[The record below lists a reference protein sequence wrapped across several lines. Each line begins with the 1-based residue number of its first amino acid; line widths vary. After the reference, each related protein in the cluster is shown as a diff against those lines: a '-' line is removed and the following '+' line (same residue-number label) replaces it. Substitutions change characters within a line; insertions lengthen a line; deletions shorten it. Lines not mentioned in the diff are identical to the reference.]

1 MKPSSEDPPHAPRR
15 RAPLRAALVLLLS
28 SCTAATGS
36 FEGGQAKFDA
46 APPEPTPGADRG
58 DNGTG
63 ITWTDLYREYFGPGA
78 AASCA
83 GTGACHGGEG
93 QPGFKSSRYLCSD
106 KDQCW
111 ASMRDKDGDAAKHSG
126 LVKESD
132 LGMPESS
139 QLLAI
144 ELRHDAVQADGTTKR
159 VGSMPKNPQYTFTP
173 VGLARIRDWAKAGG
187 KND

>member
-1 MKPSSEDPPHAPRR
+1 MKLPHEAMPSRAAR
-15 RAPLRAALVLLLS
+15 RAPVVAAFAIVLS

-46 APPEPTPGADRG
+46 ALPEPTPGADRG

-63 ITWTDLYREYFGPGA
+63 ITWTDLYRDYFGPGA

-83 GTGACHGGEG
+83 GTGACHGGTG
-93 QPGFKSSRYLCSD
+93 QPGFKSSRYLCPD

-111 ASMRDKDGDAAKHSG
+111 ASMRDKAPDVAMQSG

-139 QLLAI
+139 LLLAI
-144 ELRHDAVQADGTTKR
+144 ELRHDALQPDGTTKR
-159 VGSMPKNPQYTFTP
+159 VGSMPKTPQYKFTP
-173 VGLARIRDWAKAGG
+173 VGLGRIRDWAKAGG